1 MTDFWVI
8 YKIQRDGTKKFL
20 YRRLPQR
27 WVSDV
32 FLALRFT
39 EEEAAHLL
47 GIYLQWGKEYQME
60 HYQI

>member
-39 EEEAAHLL
+39 EAEAVKWLDKNL
-47 GIYLQWGKEYQME
+47 TIGKFYAAE
-60 HYQI
+60 HYTL